1 MCGLSCHKIGRRQRY
16 TSSPTRLSPE
26 TIPIDSLRG
35 PTRPP
40 RRRLRGYTGP
50 PLLRA
55 PARRACSVARAGAAR
70 RRPGALRR
78 VHNIAALRLRAAILQ
93 PHFIDRWRPA
103 NDNATL
109 TVYVPI
115 DKSGS
120 TTVRGALLRSRAW
133 GLCILGR
140 PGTRAQGDPVCRG
153 DAIAIGS
160 YGDCRAVAPRK
171 CQYFTVLRDP
181 VARRVS
187 EYDWFCRACKEGN
200 QRVFDR
206 AHISWAS
213 ACIDTSKPHS

>member
-1 MCGLSCHKIGRRQRY
+1 M
-16 TSSPTRLSPE
+16 
-26 TIPIDSLRG
+26 
-35 PTRPP
+35 
-40 RRRLRGYTGP
+40 
-50 PLLRA
+50 
-55 PARRACSVARAGAAR
+55 ARASTKAYSTER
-70 RRPGALRR
+70 RSKYAFGHACEAIAPTPWNEEPPSCTLVIQDLKLER
-78 VHNIAALRLRAAILQ
+78 VCKCSA

-200 QRVFDR
+200 KYCGRLVRRRVWGGHGMVAASPAR
-206 AHISWAS
+206 ATPNPRAIY
-213 ACIDTSKPHS
+213 KMN